1 VRIFVTGAT
10 GFVGSHFVN
19 HALSAGHDVVA
30 LRRSAE
36 SIPRIVLAREPTWF
50 TKSMEQI
57 SQREL
62 AGMDVVVHL
71 AAAGISPRTSPWD
84 ELLQW
89 NVVVPTKLLLTAAS
103 AGVSRFVAAG
113 SCLEYGR
120 AGARYEFIPPDAPL
134 EPTGAYAASK
144 AAAGLLFCTIAAEKK
159 LQLSYLRLFS
169 VFGSGQHEGNLWPMI
184 RRAALAG
191 ENLALTPGEQVRD
204 FIAVERVAAELL
216 TAARDEAVEPG
227 LPQVRNVGSGR
238 PQTVR
243 QFAEHW
249 WREFGAQGK
258 LLIGELPYRSDEVM
272 RYVPQL

>member
-1 VRIFVTGAT
+1 M
-10 GFVGSHFVN
+10 N
-19 HALSAGHDVVA
+19 HALSTGHEVVA

-36 SIPRIVLAREPTWF
+36 SMPRIVLARKPAWLTM
-50 TKSMEQI
+50 SMGQI
-57 SQREL
+57 TERDL

-71 AAAGISPRTSPWD
+71 AAAGISPRSSTWN
-84 ELLQW
+84 ELLEW

-103 AGVSRFVAAG
+103 AGVRRFVVAG

-120 AGARYEFIPPDAPL
+120 AGGRYEFIPPDAPL

-144 AAAGLLFCTIAAEKK
+144 AAGSVLFCTIAAEQK

-169 VFGSGQHEGNLWPMI
+169 VFGVGQHEGNLWPMI
-184 RRAALAG
+184 CRAALAG

-204 FIAVERVAAELL
+204 FVAVEHVAAELL
-216 TAARDEAVEPG
+216 TAARDETVVPG
-227 LPQVRNVGSGR
+227 VPRVRNVGTGR

-249 WREFGAQGK
+249 WREFRAQGK
-258 LLIGELPYRSDEVM
+258 LLVGELPYRGDEVM
-272 RYVPQL
+272 RYVPQV